1 MSHRKAERRTGR
13 RSALVALALALFGC
27 VLVQSAV
34 AATPTP
40 ESATL
45 CSGSLKH
52 AKPTPDD
59 PNLLSYKFNCS
70 GGISAYTL
78 IVFRKPNDFDTIDDF
93 ATNPLVVDPTGNPL
107 STVGLSCAG
116 QIPGNGINCNAGAG
130 GSIALTGLGRGHA
143 RHHRA
148 VLREH
153 PAGLARRHEAGP
165 RGGGGT
171 RGQRQHRRRGRTL
184 QAAARR
190 EVPRRARQAEADDE
204 EEGRGRRTRRRR
216 PFAD

>member
-45 CSGSLKH
+45 CGGSLKH

-78 IVFRKPNDFDTIDDF
+78 IVLRKPNDFNTIDDF

-130 GSIALTGLGRGHA
+130 GSMASPDWAEGTFDTTEPYCANIPPGS
-143 RHHRA
+143 
-148 VLREH
+148 
-153 PAGLARRHEAGP
+153 PAGTKPEPAAVVELVVSDSTGAEDGPFRLRLDGKCPAVRVKPKPTTKKNAAVKHTARKTVR
-165 RGGGGT
+165 
-171 RGQRQHRRRGRTL
+171 
-184 QAAARR
+184 
-190 EVPRRARQAEADDE
+190 D
-204 EEGRGRRTRRRR
+204 
-216 PFAD
+216 